1 MSGHKNVSCTK
12 THPHCQTAATDED
25 EEDYGDD
32 EDNAG
37 DDDDHDDGDNSND

>member
-1 MSGHKNVSCTK
+1 MSDYKNVSCTK

-32 EDNAG
+32 
-37 DDDDHDDGDNSND
+37 DDHDDGDNSND